1 MVQLV
6 PIDRDNWRATLEVR
20 VQPEKLQWVASRE
33 PVALMILAKSYVR
46 NDFQE
51 WHPLAVMDGD
61 TVVGVLAIGTA
72 GDVAWLHH
80 FLIDER
86 FQGRGFGR
94 AAMVAAA
101 RWLRALHPS
110 PTRLGLCVLPENEV
124 AFGLYRSLG
133 FERVGVTL
141 DDQWITITWLS
152 DMLDPEH
159 GSPVKPG

>member
-1 MVQLV
+1 MVQVV

-20 VQPEKLQWVASRE
+20 VQPEKLPWVASRE
-33 PVALMILAKSYVR
+33 PGALMILAKSYVR
-46 NDFQE
+46 GDFQT

-61 TVVGVLAIGTA
+61 TVIGVLAIGTA

-86 FQGRGFGR
+86 SQGKGFGR
-94 AAMVAAA
+94 GAMLASA
-101 RWLRALHPS
+101 RWLEAEHPS
-110 PTRLGLCVLPENEV
+110 VTRLGLCVLPENEV

-133 FERVGVTL
+133 FERIGETL
-141 DDQWITITWLS
+141 DGQWITVTRVR